1 VFSALDGEPNE
12 LSIVQVDADIRHA
25 PVHQRTVRCSRVE
38 ERLAGHRMM
47 QVHRA
52 ADARKDCPDRD
63 GARLVAALGVS
74 LPHRRR
80 VRAGGLKNRQRAHLI
95 GLAHTPRLHALAAH
109 SVAELHRRFQHRN
122 IGAGSCQCHGQRR
135 ARDPA
140 ADDDHIALG
149 VLRVTAGIVGHGGSF
164 LVMQRCNVTTLQI
177 RCQAMGRPQL
187 HDDVTREALLDA
199 AEHLLAESGPDAV
212 SVRATAVA
220 VDVSTRAV
228 YSVFGSKQALIEGL
242 AGRGFGYLADL
253 VEAVPVSTDAL
264 ADLVTVGVDG
274 FRRFAIDRPHLFRI
288 TFDRVSAEVV
298 RQPPVDAQ
306 LQRAFGA
313 LRTRIERVLA
323 TGLIGPRPP
332 IEIAFMFHSIC
343 HGLAANELSRLAP
356 PIGAGF
362 WQMTADM
369 DPQRVWTATLS
380 AFVAGLRNGA

>member
-1 VFSALDGEPNE
+1 
-12 LSIVQVDADIRHA
+12 
-25 PVHQRTVRCSRVE
+25 
-38 ERLAGHRMM
+38 
-47 QVHRA
+47 
-52 ADARKDCPDRD
+52 
-63 GARLVAALGVS
+63 
-74 LPHRRR
+74 
-80 VRAGGLKNRQRAHLI
+80 
-95 GLAHTPRLHALAAH
+95 
-109 SVAELHRRFQHRN
+109 
-122 IGAGSCQCHGQRR
+122 
-135 ARDPA
+135 
-140 ADDDHIALG
+140 
-149 VLRVTAGIVGHGGSF
+149 
-164 LVMQRCNVTTLQI
+164 
-177 RCQAMGRPQL
+177 MGRPQL

-288 TFDRVSAEVV
+288 TFDWVSAEVV